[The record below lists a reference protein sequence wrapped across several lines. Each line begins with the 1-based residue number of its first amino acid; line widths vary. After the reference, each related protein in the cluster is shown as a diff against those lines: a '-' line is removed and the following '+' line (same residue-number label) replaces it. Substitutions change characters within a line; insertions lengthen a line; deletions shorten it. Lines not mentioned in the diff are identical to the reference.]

1 MRGLRCRRDIPFTRA
16 LKSQPVRVG
25 VLSKARRS
33 NKRHRATSSFSSHM
47 LFFFFL
53 LSFQNSFIVSL
64 FCADETST
72 RTHNTNTLPIPLIR
86 QMTGE
91 DSVRLCNKVITG
103 CCSSSQSHHSTPNS
117 RQYCVCVCVCNSF
130 AALSLHTFVRKVVSH
145 KV

>member
-16 LKSQPVRVG
+16 LKNQPVRVG

-33 NKRHRATSSFSSHM
+33 NKRHRATSRFSSHM
-47 LFFFFL
+47 LFSL
-53 LSFQNSFIVSL
+53 LLFQNSFIVSL

-91 DSVRLCNKVITG
+91 DSVSAIRLLLAAAAPVSLIIQPKTVD
-103 CCSSSQSHHSTPNS
+103 ST
-117 RQYCVCVCVCNSF
+117 VCVCNSF
-130 AALSLHTFVRKVVSH
+130 AALSLHTLVRKVVSR

>member
-47 LFFFFL
+47 LFFFFPPL
-53 LSFQNSFIVSL
+53 ISKL
-64 FCADETST
+64 FHCQLILCRRDKHTHT
-72 RTHNTNTLPIPLIR
+72 HTHNTNTLPIPLIR

-117 RQYCVCVCVCNSF
+117 R
-130 AALSLHTFVRKVVSH
+130 
-145 KV
+145 